1 MTAILQWLSSHKRFA
16 IEAILSLLLALSVS
30 YGVIV
35 HNKNKKLSE
44 SLELAYNNIE
54 AYQGL
59 QAGSQQANN
68 VLQLTVDQFENSIDP
83 VLEQIQEQIKKI
95 KVKPKNVQSVATQTQ
110 TIDVTYKE
118 PTKIE
123 IVKDTTYNDSI
134 VYNKYTKLYYNINKD
149 TTWTRLDIKNKQSL
163 IVHVDRVYKN
173 KKSFIKRLF
182 TFDFKKINKYKY
194 EIINENDLIKTD
206 SVRVIEII

>member
-1 MTAILQWLSSHKRFA
+1 MIAILKWFTDHKKFA

-30 YGVIV
+30 YGIIT
-35 HNKNKKLSE
+35 HNKNKRLSE
-44 SLELAYNNIE
+44 SLELAQNNIE

-59 QAGSQQANN
+59 QSNSQQANN
-68 VLQLTVDQFENSIDP
+68 VLQLTQDQFENSIDP
-83 VLEQIQEQIKKI
+83 LLKQIQEQIEKI
-95 KVKPKNVQSVATQTQ
+95 GVKPKNVQNVATQTQ
-110 TIDVTYKE
+110 IIDVTSKE

-134 VYNKYTKLYYNINKD
+134 IYNKYTKLYYTINKD
-149 TTWTRLDIKNKQSL
+149 TTCTRLDIKNKQNL
-163 IVHVDRVYKN
+163 IIHVERVYKN

-182 TFDFKKINKYKY
+182 TFDFKKVNRYKY
-194 EIINENDLIKTD
+194 EIINDNDLIKTD